1 MENSC
6 IFIEG
11 MEFYAHHGCFEEER
25 RIGTWFT
32 VDLYLYT
39 DTQRAQKSDN
49 LPDAVNYA
57 EVYAKVKEEMA
68 VSSKLMEHVA
78 GRIATRILND
88 YPNVESLRIKLKKLN
103 PPLGEKIHAAGVE
116 LLRERKT
123 QQIARFH
130 APRRD

>member
-1 MENSC
+1 MEKDC
-6 IFIEG
+6 VFIEG

-39 DTQRAQKSDN
+39 NTQKAQMSDN

-78 GRIATRILND
+78 GRIASRILKD
-88 YPNVESLRIKLKKLN
+88 YPVVESLRIKLKKLN
-103 PPLGEKIHAAGVE
+103 PPLGEKIHASGVE
-116 LLRERKT
+116 LFKS
-123 QQIARFH
+123 
-130 APRRD
+130 RR

>member
-6 IFIEG
+6 LFIEG

-39 DTQRAQKSDN
+39 DTEKAQATDN
-49 LPDAVNYA
+49 LSDAVNYA

-68 VSSKLMEHVA
+68 VSSKLMEHVT
-78 GRIATRILND
+78 GRIATRILKD
-88 YPNVESLRIKLKKLN
+88 YPTIEKLRIKLSKRN
-103 PPLGEKIHAAGVE
+103 PPLGEKIKAAGVE
-116 LLRERKT
+116 LLMERKT
-123 QQIARFH
+123 QR
-130 APRRD
+130 